1 MTLEHFYIFSTN
13 KVIYFLFQ
21 HVQHLQSVMLQNE
34 YFLTN
39 IGFDTAE
46 YEPARMR
53 QEVVKH
59 AGAWSKS
66 DGSALGCISAK
77 KNPRSREHILYFDE
91 ICLFVHSNLRKF
103 VGGIV
108 SGQ

>member
-1 MTLEHFYIFSTN
+1 M
-13 KVIYFLFQ
+13 
-21 HVQHLQSVMLQNE
+21 QHLQSVMLQNE

-53 QEVVKH
+53 QEVVKR
-59 AGAWSKS
+59 ALAWSKS

-77 KNPRSREHILYFDE
+77 QIPVLEIIFYTSTRSVCSCIPTFENSLE
-91 ICLFVHSNLRKF
+91 V
-103 VGGIV
+103 
-108 SGQ
+108 